1 MEIMALTSENGSD
14 MVMPV
19 APLYGGG
26 NNGGFGGFGGDWG
39 WIVLLLLLAGGNGWG
54 NGFGGGFGG
63 YGNMML
69 GYDFPWLLNGQQN
82 INANTNSGFRDQMLN
97 DGITSVRD
105 GISALATQVCN
116 CCGDVQQSLC
126 NGFAGVNATV
136 NSGFANAESS
146 ANARQMANMQ
156 TAFAGQTAMANG
168 FNNVSAQLAQCC
180 CDNRLASADLKYS
193 IATENCA
200 DRAALSD
207 GIRDLLANQ
216 TANTQRILDQLCND
230 KIDAKNDTIAQ
241 LRQELLYARG
251 QASQDVQTARILAG
265 QTAEVDALYNRLD
278 SCPVGTTPV
287 YGRTPI
293 FTCNNGC
300 GCGCGV

>member
-1 MEIMALTSENGSD
+1 MALTSENGSD

-200 DRAALSD
+200 DRAAISD